1 MCLSA
6 FRCFVFMFSRNGG
19 HQWPSGM
26 SKHLKPRI
34 PNKRFRRSALMEQQ
48 LFDSKTEIFD
58 FRPDT
63 IDRHPTHI
71 FLFQNI
77 EFPERCAIWN
87 SPRTPTTPIS
97 SFTRLNETP
106 TLAENSVS
114 LQSKVFCKL
123 CFFVCTFLLKP
134 LVWVFTKRTAGR
146 RHFSGTD
153 TSTAFSPENKTLVF
167 TFWGRLAILRG

>member
-1 MCLSA
+1 MIIYTVQIIVLHKFCCSDSRRISRLVKVSDRTDVMSSMCSSA

-34 PNKRFRRSALMEQQ
+34 PNKRFRRSALMKQQ
-48 LFDSKTEIFD
+48 LFGSKTEIFD

-106 TLAENSVS
+106 TLQLISDTLPS
-114 LQSKVFCKL
+114 ILHLQ
-123 CFFVCTFLLKP
+123 T
-134 LVWVFTKRTAGR
+134 
-146 RHFSGTD
+146 
-153 TSTAFSPENKTLVF
+153 
-167 TFWGRLAILRG
+167 